1 MILAGLSPREKIRLY
16 NNTLDKGNKPDLDYD
31 DDLTG
36 EGKNELIKDALV
48 NSLMRETKAIL

>member
-36 EGKNELIKDALV
+36 KGKNKLTGALFRSCFV
-48 NSLMRETKAIL
+48 YGGRC